1 MLLTRIKLIIQ
12 WKKLPFM
19 YGVCRGIGNKTEWD
33 VRFYPDI
40 CRGARPHIGPI
51 HSHYTPPDWNTH
63 TRPVVSPHNILLS
76 WIVGYKQYHLKHLC
90 WLEWVDVLLLSHSLQ
105 FAECDNWGRPTQ
117 SHPWANFQTIGKSL
131 VWGNVDRR
139 DDFFE
144 DF

>member
-1 MLLTRIKLIIQ
+1 
-12 WKKLPFM
+12 M

-63 TRPVVSPHNILLS
+63 TRPVVSPHNILNCGVWTVSPKTPLLS
-76 WIVGYKQYHLKHLC
+76 ALV
-90 WLEWVDVLLLSHSLQ
+90 LSHSLQ

-144 DF
+144 DFYSNVWAIVNFLLFPSSKRQCLMA